1 MSVLESFV
9 SEGYLSFSIMERI
22 TVSGVL
28 NSRVAWITNSVL
40 NLRLLHSVRSSLCIL
55 ILVLMGYEIYAMMAS
70 ANIA

>member
-40 NLRLLHSVRSSLCIL
+40 NLRLLRSVSSSLCIL

>member
-40 NLRLLHSVRSSLCIL
+40 NIRLLRSVSSSLCIL
-55 ILVLMGYEIYAMMAS
+55 ILVLMRYDIYAMMAS

>member
-40 NLRLLHSVRSSLCIL
+40 NLRLLRSVSSSLCIL
-55 ILVLMGYEIYAMMAS
+55 ILVLMRYEIYAMMAS

>member
-40 NLRLLHSVRSSLCIL
+40 NLRLLRSVSSSLCIL
-55 ILVLMGYEIYAMMAS
+55 ILVLMRYDIYAMMAS

>member
-40 NLRLLHSVRSSLCIL
+40 NLRLLRSVSSSLCIL
-55 ILVLMGYEIYAMMAS
+55 ILVSMRYDIYAMMAS

>member
-9 SEGYLSFSIMERI
+9 SEGYLSFSIVERI

-40 NLRLLHSVRSSLCIL
+40 NLRLLCSVSSSLCIL
-55 ILVLMGYEIYAMMAS
+55 ILVLMRYEIYAMMAS

>member
-40 NLRLLHSVRSSLCIL
+40 NLRLLRSVSSSLCIL
-55 ILVLMGYEIYAMMAS
+55 ILVLMRSDIYAMMAS